1 MAAPPPESDR
11 GDQLTPGRMA
21 LALVEIGSLLVASVL
36 AGLFAGYGLDQA
48 TGLTP
53 LFLFLGLAL
62 GILAAT
68 AGAYRLVRTYLQ
80 K

>member
-1 MAAPPPESDR
+1 MAV
-11 GDQLTPGRMA
+11 A
-21 LALVEIGSLLVASVL
+21 LIEVGSLLVASVL
-36 AGLFAGYGLDQA
+36 TGLFAGYALDRA

>member
-1 MAAPPPESDR
+1 MASPPPDSDR
-11 GDQLTPGRMA
+11 GDELTAGRMA
-21 LALVEIGSLLVASVL
+21 LALVQIGSLLVASVL
-36 AGLFAGYGLDQA
+36 GGLFAGYGLDRA

-68 AGAYRLVRTYLQ
+68 AGAYRLVRAYLQ